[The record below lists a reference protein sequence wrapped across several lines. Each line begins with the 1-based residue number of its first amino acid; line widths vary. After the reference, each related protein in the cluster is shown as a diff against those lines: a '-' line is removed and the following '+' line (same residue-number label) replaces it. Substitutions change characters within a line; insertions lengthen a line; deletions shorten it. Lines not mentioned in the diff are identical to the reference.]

1 MDDDYYKTLGIS
13 RNATPEDIQ
22 KAYRKMAR
30 KYHPDMNPDDE
41 SAKKQFQDVQRAY
54 EVLND
59 PEKREMYDRYGS
71 SFESVGA
78 GGAGGGA
85 WRTQTGGGPQGFQDV
100 DFSELFGGG
109 YGGGGGGF
117 DDIFRQFRQGG
128 AGPRQAPRRPQRG
141 ADLRH
146 EVTVPL
152 RTIVQGGKVHLS
164 VRQPSGKVEPIE
176 VKIPAGLPEGR
187 PLRVRGK
194 GEPSPTG
201 GEPGDILLT
210 VKVEPHSHFSRHG
223 DNLDVK
229 LPITVSEAVLGGKV
243 DVPTPHQTVSLTI
256 PPMSSTGKRL
266 RLKGQG
272 IKRDS
277 GESGD
282 LYVELQIVLPPSMDD
297 DSLELVRKLN
307 EKQTFNP
314 RSDLKW

>member
-1 MDDDYYKTLGIS
+1 MEEDYYKTLGIS

-41 SAKKQFQDVQRAY
+41 SAKKKFQEVQRAY

-59 PEKREMYDRYGS
+59 AEKREMYDRYGS

-78 GGAGGGA
+78 GGPGGGGTWRTHAGGG
-85 WRTQTGGGPQGFQDV
+85 PEGFQDV
-100 DFSELFGGG
+100 DFSELFGGF
-109 YGGGGGGF
+109 GGGGGGF

-128 AGPRQAPRRPQRG
+128 AQTHRARPRPQRG

-152 RTIVQGGKVHLS
+152 KTIVEGGKVHLS
-164 VRQPSGKVEPIE
+164 VRKPDGKVEPIE
-176 VKIPAGLPEGR
+176 VKIPAGLPEGK

-201 GEPGDILLT
+201 GQAGDILLM
-210 VKVEPHSHFSRHG
+210 VKVQPHPHFTRKG
-223 DNLDVK
+223 DDLDLT
-229 LPITVSEAVLGGKV
+229 LPVTMAEAALGAKV
-243 DVPTPHQTVSLTI
+243 DVPTPHQTVSLKI
-256 PPMSSTGKRL
+256 PPLSSSGKRL

-272 IKRDS
+272 IKRAS
-277 GESGD
+277 GEAGD
-282 LYVELQIVLPPSMDD
+282 LYVELQIVLPPAMDD
-297 DSLELVRKLN
+297 ESRELLRRLS
-307 EKQTFNP
+307 EKQTFDP